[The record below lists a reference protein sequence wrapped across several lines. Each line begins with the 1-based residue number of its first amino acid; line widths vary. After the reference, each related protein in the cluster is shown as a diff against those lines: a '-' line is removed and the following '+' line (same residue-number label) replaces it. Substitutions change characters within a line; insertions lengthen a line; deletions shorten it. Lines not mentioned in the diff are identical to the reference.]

1 MSHEKF
7 TTAELEN
14 KAERIMDN
22 FDFAAVHKH
31 MVQSDWKWADPNGES
46 QVPDILRIKVV
57 ARYLLTKAIWDSE
70 PVANAGTGGF
80 TAYKLPWG
88 LQLTFQIQNSHA

>member
-7 TTAELEN
+7 TEWELEG
-14 KAERIMDN
+14 KAHDVMQR

-31 MVQSDWKWADPNGES
+31 MVQSDWKWVDPNGEPS
-46 QVPDILRIKVV
+46 VPDIVRLQVI
-57 ARYLLTKAIWDSE
+57 ARHLLTKVIWDSA